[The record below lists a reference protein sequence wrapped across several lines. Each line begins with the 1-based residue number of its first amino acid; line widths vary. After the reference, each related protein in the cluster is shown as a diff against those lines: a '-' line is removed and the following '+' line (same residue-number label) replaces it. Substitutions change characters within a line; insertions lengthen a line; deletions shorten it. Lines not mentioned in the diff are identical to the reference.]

1 MFVEVH
7 KIFEGAEDGEI
18 LYKSDELIRVKDIIH
33 VYMVMPHG
41 TRICIE
47 YKTKKG
53 DIRDIYE
60 EHYEYLNAARRVS
73 ELLELLN
80 NKS

>member
-7 KIFEGAEDGEI
+7 KIFVGADDDEI
-18 LYKSDELIRVKDIIH
+18 LYRSDELIRVKDIIH

-47 YKTKKG
+47 YKAKTG
-53 DIRDIYE
+53 EIRNIYE
-60 EHYEYLNAARRVS
+60 ECHTYCNASCRVS
-73 ELLELLN
+73 ELLDLLN